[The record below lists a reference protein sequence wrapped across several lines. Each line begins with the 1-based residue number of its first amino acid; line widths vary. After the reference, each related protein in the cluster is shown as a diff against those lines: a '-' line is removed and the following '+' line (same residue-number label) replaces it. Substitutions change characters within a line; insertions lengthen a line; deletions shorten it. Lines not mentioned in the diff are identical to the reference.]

1 METAGF
7 VAIALFGLLTIFQG
21 ALALGAPLGEAAWGG
36 RHKGVLP
43 QQLRIASAI
52 TALVIYPTIMAA
64 ILFASGIVE
73 GELLFGGSFLFWALT
88 VFFGLG
94 AVASAISRSRME
106 RVWAPVSAGIAICC
120 AIIAAGS

>member
-36 RHKGVLP
+36 KHEGVLP
-43 QQLRIASAI
+43 RQLRIASAI
-52 TALVIYPTIMAA
+52 TALVIYPAIILAIM
-64 ILFASGIVE
+64 FASGIIE
-73 GELLFGGSFLFWALT
+73 GDLAFGGSFLMWALT

-94 AVASAISRSRME
+94 AVASAVSPSKME

-120 AIIAAGS
+120 GIIAAGA